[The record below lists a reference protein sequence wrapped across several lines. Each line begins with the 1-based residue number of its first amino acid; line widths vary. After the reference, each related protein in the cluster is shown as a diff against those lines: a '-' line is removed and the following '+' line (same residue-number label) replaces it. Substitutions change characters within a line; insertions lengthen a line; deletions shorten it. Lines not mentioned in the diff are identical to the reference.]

1 MSTAEPV
8 CTSRH
13 WTEYFKPISIPFW
26 GVHVAAVAGVVY
38 SGFSWSGL
46 LLAIALYY
54 ARMFFVT
61 AGYHRYFAH
70 RTYKTSRLFQFLL
83 GFGAETTAQKG
94 ILWWAANHR
103 HHHRYSDTPQD
114 IHSPK
119 QGGFFWSHMG
129 WIIVRDFE
137 ETDYDAIK
145 DMARYPELRLLNRLQ
160 VLPPIIMAVSL
171 YLIGGWHALLWG
183 FFVSTVLLW
192 HGTFTINSLSHV
204 FGKQRYETGDTSR
217 NNWLLALVTMGEGW
231 HNNHHYHMNSANQ
244 GFFWYEI
251 DMSYYVLKVL
261 SWFGIVWDL
270 RKPPQHIL
278 EGRGK
283 RRLSPVVA
291 APRSASPDT
300 AQGRLRDAA

>member
-1 MSTAEPV
+1 MAAVNSNRP
-8 CTSRH
+8 
-13 WTEYFKPISIPFW
+13 WTEFFKPISIPFW
-26 GVHVAAVAGVVY
+26 GVHLVALVGVIY
-38 SGFSWSGL
+38 SGFSWTGL
-46 LLAIALYY
+46 ALAVALYY

-70 RTYKTSRLFQFLL
+70 RTYKTSRFVQFLL
-83 GFGAETTAQKG
+83 GIGAETTAQKG

-103 HHHRYSDTPQD
+103 HHHRTSDTPED
-114 IHSPK
+114 LHSPS
-119 QGGFFWSHMG
+119 QGGFFWSHVG

-137 ETDYDAIK
+137 ETRFDDIK
-145 DMARYPELRLLNRLQ
+145 DMARYPELRFLNRFHL
-160 VLPPIIMAVSL
+160 LPPIAMAVAL
-171 YLIGGWHALLWG
+171 YFIGGWHALLWG

-217 NNWLLALVTMGEGW
+217 NNWILALVTMGEGW

-244 GFFWYEI
+244 GFFWYEV
-251 DMSYYVLKVL
+251 DLSYYILKLL

-278 EGRGK
+278 EGRTK
-283 RRLSPVVA
+283 SHTA
-291 APRSASPDT
+291 SAPRANAAEGPEEPADF
-300 AQGRLRDAA
+300 RDAA